1 MLFTFT
7 IFPNDLEE
15 NSTKD
20 IGNNEQNISRSPSN
34 HDLNAEKSEHSE
46 NDAFTI
52 CNHTD
57 EKESSNIEIEDKG
70 HYGVNPLTDE
80 KSNTG
85 NSEV

>member
-7 IFPNDLEE
+7 LFPNDLEE
-15 NSTKD
+15 NSTKN
-20 IGNNEQNISRSPSN
+20 IGNNEQNIARSASN

-52 CNHTD
+52 SGHTD

-70 HYGVNPLTDE
+70 HYRINPSTDE

-85 NSEV
+85 NFEV